1 MDGTGPF
8 RPVPGVSYS
17 PAPRTNT
24 TEQDTSTLPREQT
37 VTSAERST
45 ETSIGSRR
53 APGQAPNALVEAE
66 RRRNR
71 NNDQSGGV
79 DRKIEI
85 DPETRDVLLKV
96 VDHNT
101 GLVRW
106 QIPAETMMNMRVY
119 AERVAQVEVGGVEVE
134 HDPAAVGHRVEH
146 HALGAEVRAH
156 LEVERAETLAEP
168 TTG

>member
-119 AERVAQVEVGGVEVE
+119 AERVAQENAREEASLNRPALRPVEK
-134 HDPAAVGHRVEH
+134 
-146 HALGAEVRAH
+146 AL
-156 LEVERAETLAEP
+156 
-168 TTG
+168 